1 MLSEQLQSGKN
12 KHNKKKWQHMVPSQ
26 HKQKVSNLNGKICHS
41 STTCVGSGKDCLGL
55 QQNQGWLK
63 KNTTVAGFT
72 KRFYT
77 GVFMQSKSFFFLDS
91 AHASKTVSP
100 VTIDLGPKSEPT
112 WVSVWAVLQD
122 VCILRFL
129 CLPDSYGTYWDHA
142 RRSFCSPVLHTCY
155 PWAPHLKGPMSP
167 ESYVP
172 QL

>member
-1 MLSEQLQSGKN
+1 MRNGLPISFRKEWSFEDHWEKIQQCCQNSF
-12 KHNKKKWQHMVPSQ
+12 
-26 HKQKVSNLNGKICHS
+26 KVVKTFVNYFCWVRERLPWV
-41 STTCVGSGKDCLGL
+41 TR
-55 QQNQGWLK
+55 NQGWLK